1 MAKDKD
7 GQKCFKELVRNYFRY
22 YCERSTI
29 HCVRYLYDPRLH
41 NVERLIWCAL
51 LVISVT
57 LCGSFYLLLSER
69 FRAQKLQTVI
79 DDPQYPVFFVQFP
92 AVGVCTD
99 NRINWSKLD
108 EAKAQFLPANSSEQ
122 LVEGFT
128 TLVTYLETLRF
139 DNFKYSNS
147 ELEDQNFEALDF
159 VNISSLAFFLAL
171 RCEDIIEPSSCT
183 WRQSSFN
190 CCEYFALEKT
200 EYGLCLVFNSE
211 LSEQSVQLK
220 KRVGKD
226 FYPKHNAKAGQS
238 SGLNFNLILHK
249 RFKRPASQATDNV
262 YVDVYSTLR
271 GKENLYY
278 NISTFQIMIK
288 KPHQLTNTVF
298 SLTPN
303 TETYVTIRPQMTR
316 TDESTRNI
324 PPEHRNC
331 HFADEHEDFGTS
343 DAPRRFSKSFLLSNC
358 LNNCHES
365 YLIKLCNCTLPIFFL
380 INGKVEDCKA
390 VSLRCISRHNDIFS
404 YDKHLKE
411 DDFFSASKPGMTC
424 PCLVNCNVLEYY
436 TSTTTLPLTGQNM
449 SASHQFFKVD
459 VHYQVEN
466 MITYRTSLEF
476 SSIDLIANLGGI
488 FGLCLGASMVS
499 GVELIYYL
507 TVGFA
512 MHLYDNSYYG
522 LLRESLKQKW
532 AKFLLYLRN
541 GISHAQQ
548 QTEATEAM
556 AKSQLRHP
564 FNKRTNA
571 W

>member
-1 MAKDKD
+1 MAKEENGTIPYGD
-7 GQKCFKELVRNYFRY
+7 GKKSFKELVRNYFRY

-29 HCVRYLYDPRLH
+29 HCNPPDCSTFCF
-41 NVERLIWCAL
+41 RLIWCVL

-57 LCGSFYLLLSER
+57 LCCSFYLLLSER
-69 FRAQKLQTVI
+69 YGAQKLQTVI

-99 NRINWSKLD
+99 NRINWSKLE
-108 EAKAQFLPANSSEQ
+108 EAKTEFLPANSSVE
-122 LVEGFT
+122 LVKGFT
-128 TLVTYLETLRF
+128 TLVKYMETLRF

-147 ELEDQNFEALDF
+147 ELEDHNFEALEF
-159 VNISSLAFFLAL
+159 VNISSLAEFLAL
-171 RCEDIIEPSSCT
+171 RCEDIIEPSSCM
-183 WRQSSFN
+183 WRQSNFN
-190 CCEYFALEKT
+190 CCEYFVLEKT

-211 LSEQSVQLK
+211 LSDQSVLLK
-220 KRVGKD
+220 KRAGKD

-238 SGLNFNLILHK
+238 SGLNFNLMLDE
-249 RFKRPASQATDNV
+249 RFKRPESKATDNV
-262 YVDVYSTLR
+262 
-271 GKENLYY
+271 
-278 NISTFQIMIK
+278 FIMIK
-288 KPHQLTNTVF
+288 KPDQLSNVVY
-298 SLTPN
+298 SITPN

-324 PPEHRNC
+324 APENRNC
-331 HFADEHEDFGTS
+331 HFTDELQDFGTS

-358 LNNCHES
+358 FNNCHES
-365 YLIKLCNCTLPIFFL
+365 YLVKLCNCTLPIFFL
-380 INGKVEDCKA
+380 SNRKVEDCTA
-390 VSLRCISRHNDIFS
+390 ASLRCISRHNDIFS

-436 TSTTTLPLTGQNM
+436 TSITTLPLPAQNM
-449 SASHQFFKVD
+449 STNQQFFKVD
-459 VHYQVEN
+459 VHYQVES

-499 GVELIYYL
+499 GVELVYYL

-512 MHLYDNSYYG
+512 MHLYDNAYFG
-522 LLRESLKQKW
+522 VLRENLKQKW
-532 AKFLLYLRN
+532 AKWLCYLRN
-541 GISHAQQ
+541 GISHAHQ
-548 QTEATEAM
+548 ETEAM
-556 AKSQLRHP
+556 TKSKLRHP
-564 FNKRTNA
+564 FNKRINA